1 LYEKIIAQK
10 REDTGKTYSLH
21 EPQVKCYT
29 KGKEHKRFEF
39 GSKVS
44 LLITQKTGV
53 IVGALNFNSTVH
65 DSKTLHKAVEQ
76 YERLTNKKAKNI
88 YVDRGYPGQKKINE
102 INIHVPKPDKNI
114 TKTKRRRHS
123 RRAAIEPVIG
133 HLKRDYRMGRNFLKG
148 IIGDEINVLMAAA
161 AMNFKRVINLWR
173 SEAIYCW
180 LLIQNF
186 ILIVY
191 WNYFVQK
198 IKMTF

>member
-1 LYEKIIAQK
+1 LYNF
-10 REDTGKTYSLH
+10 RGGLH
-21 EPQVKCYT
+21 
-29 KGKEHKRFEF
+29 
-39 GSKVS
+39 
-44 LLITQKTGV
+44 
-53 IVGALNFNSTVH
+53 
-65 DSKTLHKAVEQ
+65 
-76 YERLTNKKAKNI
+76 
-88 YVDRGYPGQKKINE
+88 YPGQKKINE

-186 ILIVY
+186 IQIVY